1 MHKAEGFQIISEDKT
16 KISATLFSGD
26 AKSAHLI
33 IVSPAAGAPS
43 ATTKGLQ
50 TTHANTK
57 DLMLSLLTI
66 GG

>member
-33 IVSPAAGAPS
+33 IVSPAAGAPQRYY
-43 ATTKGLQ
+43 KGLQ
-50 TTHANTK
+50 TMLANTRN
-57 DLMLSLLTI
+57 LM
-66 GG
+66 